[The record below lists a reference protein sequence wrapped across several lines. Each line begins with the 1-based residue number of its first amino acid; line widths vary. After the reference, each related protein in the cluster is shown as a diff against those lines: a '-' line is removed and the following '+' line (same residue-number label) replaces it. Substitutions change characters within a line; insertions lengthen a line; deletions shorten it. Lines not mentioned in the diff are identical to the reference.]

1 MNTMIQDDHKRE
13 KTLLLPCTL
22 SFILSKLSPAA
33 SVSRAG
39 RGDSTSDNAG
49 MAGRKK
55 PSCALQPHGQGLVV
69 VTVLPLHWQRYL
81 KVALK
86 ALPMMSLRTSLV
98 PAPIS

>member
-1 MNTMIQDDHKRE
+1 
-13 KTLLLPCTL
+13 
-22 SFILSKLSPAA
+22 
-33 SVSRAG
+33 
-39 RGDSTSDNAG
+39 

-55 PSCALQPHGQGLVV
+55 LSCAFQPCGQGLVV
-69 VTVLPLHWQRYL
+69 VTVLLLHWWRYL

>member
-1 MNTMIQDDHKRE
+1 
-13 KTLLLPCTL
+13 
-22 SFILSKLSPAA
+22 
-33 SVSRAG
+33 
-39 RGDSTSDNAG
+39 

-55 PSCALQPHGQGLVV
+55 LSCALQPCGEGLVV
-69 VTVLPLHWQRYL
+69 VTVLLLRWWRYL

>member
-1 MNTMIQDDHKRE
+1 
-13 KTLLLPCTL
+13 
-22 SFILSKLSPAA
+22 
-33 SVSRAG
+33 
-39 RGDSTSDNAG
+39 

-55 PSCALQPHGQGLVV
+55 LSCVLQPHGQGHMVV
-69 VTVLPLHWQRYL
+69 MELPLQWQCYL